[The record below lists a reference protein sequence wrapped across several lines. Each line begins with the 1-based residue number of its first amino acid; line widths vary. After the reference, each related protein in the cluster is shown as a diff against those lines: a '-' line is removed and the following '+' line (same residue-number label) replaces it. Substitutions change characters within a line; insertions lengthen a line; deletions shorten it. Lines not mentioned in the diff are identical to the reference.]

1 MGFIWGII
9 ITFTTNTHRSCNSLR
24 SVCKRGSG
32 GCGQQINCV
41 RKCHTF
47 KSNYL
52 LFHLG
57 FACPFPDGGQLLKTV
72 NRFLYYTILAT
83 YSPIW
88 RRQTRKI
95 SWLARHHPE
104 EKLLH
109 KAIVAIS
116 TISACSAR
124 GAWHSLRPPD
134 YIVASTFRH
143 RFIVKYLL
151 WFMDLSSLW

>member
-9 ITFTTNTHRSCNSLR
+9 ITFAKNTHRSCNSLS
-24 SVCKRGSG
+24 SVCKRRSS

-47 KSNYL
+47 ESNYP

-72 NRFLYYTILAT
+72 NRFLYYDHFDYLFTHLKT
-83 YSPIW
+83 SDS
-88 RRQTRKI
+88 KI

-104 EKLLH
+104 QKLLH

-116 TISACSAR
+116 AISACSAH
-124 GAWHSLRPPD
+124 GAWQSLRPPD
-134 YIVASTFRH
+134 HVVASTFRH
-143 RFIVKYLL
+143 RFIFKYLL
-151 WFMDLSSLW
+151 WFMD